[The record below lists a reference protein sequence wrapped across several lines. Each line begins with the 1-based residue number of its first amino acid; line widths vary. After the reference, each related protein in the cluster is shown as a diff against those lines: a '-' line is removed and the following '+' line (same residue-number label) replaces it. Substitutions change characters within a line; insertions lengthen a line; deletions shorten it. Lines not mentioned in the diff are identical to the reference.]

1 VFSIQCLLFQPSNL
15 PTFTLH
21 PSPFQMFSLTLLGGF
36 YVEKDGSPISGFA
49 TDKARALLA
58 YLAIER
64 ERPHRRESLAALFW
78 PEQPEERA
86 RQSLRQALSNL
97 RQVLAEKDS
106 NPILTV
112 ANGDVQLS
120 PQAHIRVDAQAFRA
134 LAQTC
139 REHTHARLETCLPC
153 LRRQREA
160 VKLYAGEFLAGFGL
174 PDSSTFD
181 EWLLLTRENL
191 QVEAVQ
197 MLALLAE
204 YEERRGDF
212 GAARQYALQQTRLE
226 PWREEA
232 YAQVMRL
239 LAYEGQ
245 RSAALA
251 QYAACCRALENEL
264 GLQPTQS
271 TRLLAESIQKDS
283 LPAPQIPPLPPS
295 PPASFVGRERERE
308 EIAELLANPSCRVLT
323 LLGPGGV
330 GKTRLALQVALEHAG
345 LYADGIHFVY
355 LAGASEPSAA
365 LLLLADKLGLQ
376 TSPGVDPRKIL
387 CESLSRRE
395 MLIVLDNFEQLTAQ
409 SEAWSDFF
417 RCAGGT
423 KWLVTSREKL
433 RLREEW
439 VFGLEGLPVSDG
451 NHSIFDARIPNI
463 EYRVPSIA
471 YQSFPAALRL
481 FAERAAQAYRRF
493 ELTAANLPALAEI
506 CQMVEGLPLGIEL
519 AAATVAERTGD
530 EIAAALRQTFDS
542 LTPDLRNLPGRH
554 ASLRAVFEHSW
565 GLLNPD
571 ECTCLAALSVFVGG
585 FSAEAA
591 QAVAE
596 ASGEQLAELIAKSL
610 VRRDLGGRYA
620 LHETIRQFAAEKRE
634 DDGAVRERHGAYFAA
649 LAAQCAGADSASA
662 LDTLQMERANLRA
675 AWEWSVVE
683 NVDLMVNLL
692 KGLALLYTLRGP
704 LSEGEELFCGALKTM
719 GEDISKKEL
728 AANITLE
735 LARIYN
741 AQACYDEAIALARS
755 LPGSARCLLTEAQS
769 LSAQGQGETARPL
782 LEQAL
787 TLAREGGER
796 RIEADCLRELGNVAN
811 RMAEYDVA
819 VPLYRQSL
827 EMARELGDRRGESA
841 TLNNWAMIA
850 WNLGDFSAAR
860 AYYEQA
866 LTLYR
871 ALGNRLGEARAL
883 NNLSNV
889 VAEQGDLPGS
899 LVYSRQALEIH
910 REMGNP
916 RGQCAVLHNLGAT
929 HFCLK
934 EYDAARTSYLG
945 ALVIYR
951 ESGNQQAE
959 AEVLA
964 DLSLLDC
971 VQGRLADG
979 RKNALAA
986 IALSESAGDK
996 VCLAN
1001 ACFYLGRIE
1010 VADGNFDTAESTLQR
1025 ALEIRQ
1031 GLPHPGRIAE
1041 IQAELA
1047 LAAFERGDKV
1057 LARERIAPVVES
1069 LSALEGAEE
1078 PGRIRELVEKIKT
1091 LIETK

>member
-1 VFSIQCLLFQPSNL
+1 ML
-15 PTFTLH
+15 
-21 PSPFQMFSLTLLGGF
+21 SLSLLGGF
-36 YVEKDGSPISGFA
+36 YVEKDGSPLTGFA

-58 YLAIER
+58 YLAVER

-78 PEQPEERA
+78 PEQPEGRA

-97 RQVLAEKDS
+97 RQVLAEEEDA
-106 NPILTV
+106 PVLTV
-112 ANGDVQLS
+112 TNSDVQLS
-120 PQAHIRVDAQAFRA
+120 LQAQIWVDVQAFRI
-134 LAQTC
+134 LVQTC
-139 REHTHARLETCLPC
+139 REHSHARLETCLPC

-197 MLALLAE
+197 ILALLAE

-212 GAARQYALQQTRLE
+212 GAARQYALQQVRLE

-239 LAYEGQ
+239 LAYDGQ

-251 QYAACCRALENEL
+251 QFAACRRALENEL
-264 GLQPTQS
+264 GLEPTPS
-271 TRLLAESIQKDS
+271 TRRLAESIKQGS
-283 LPAPQIPPLPPS
+283 LPAPHIPPLPPS

-330 GKTRLALQVALEHAG
+330 GKTRLALQVALDHAG
-345 LYADGIHFVY
+345 LYADGIYFVH
-355 LAGASEPSAA
+355 LGGMAEPSAA
-365 LLLLADKLGLQ
+365 LLMLAEKIGLQ
-376 TSPGVDPRKIL
+376 IPPGSDPRKIL
-387 CESLSRRE
+387 CEILSQRE
-395 MLIVLDNFEQLTAQ
+395 MLVVLDNFEQLAAQ
-409 SEAWSDFF
+409 SGAWSDFF

-439 VFGLEGLPVSDG
+439 VFGVDGLPVSDG
-451 NHSIFDARIPNI
+451 DNSIFDIR
-463 EYRVPSIA
+463 YSGIA
-471 YQSFPAALRL
+471 YQSFPAALHL
-481 FAERAAQAYRRF
+481 FAERAVQANRRF
-493 ELTAANLPALAEI
+493 ELIAANLPAVAEI

-519 AAATVAERTGD
+519 AAATVAEQTVD
-530 EIAAALRQTFDS
+530 EVAAALRQTFDS

-554 ASLRAVFEHSW
+554 ASLRAIFEHSW
-565 GLLNPD
+565 ELLGPD
-571 ECTCLAALSVFVGG
+571 ERVRLAALSIFVGG

-591 QAVAE
+591 LAVAD
-596 ASGEQLAELIAKSL
+596 AGAAQLAELIAKSL
-610 VRRDLGGRYA
+610 ARRDADGRYA
-620 LHETIRQFAAEKRE
+620 LHEVIRQFAAEKRSP
-634 DDGAVRERHGAYFAA
+634 DGAAQERHGAYFAS
-649 LAAQCAGADSASA
+649 LAEQCAGADSVSA
-662 LDTLQMERANLRA
+662 LEMLQAERANLRA
-675 AWEWSVVE
+675 AWEWSLQE
-683 NVDLMVNLL
+683 QVDLTASLL
-692 KGLALLYTLRGP
+692 RGLALLFSQRGP
-704 LSEGEELFCGALKTM
+704 LSEGEELFGDGLKAL
-719 GEDISKKEL
+719 GVDIPQKSSIDAMVE
-728 AANITLE
+728 NIAIE

-741 AQACYDEAIALARS
+741 AQARYDQAIDLLRDF
-755 LPGSARCLLTEAQS
+755 PRSARVLLTVGQS
-769 LSAQGQGETARPL
+769 LSAQGKGAQARPVL
-782 LEQAL
+782 QEAL
-787 TLAREGGER
+787 GLARETR
-796 RIEADCLRELGNVAN
+796 LEADCLRELGNVAT
-811 RMAEYDVA
+811 RMGEYETA

-827 EMARELGDRRGESA
+827 EMARALGDRRGESA
-841 TLNNWAMIA
+841 TLNNWATIA
-850 WNLGDFSAAR
+850 WNLGDLSVAY

-866 LTLYR
+866 LGIYR

-889 VAEQGDLPGS
+889 VAEQGDMPGS
-899 LVYSRQALEIH
+899 LVYSRQALQIH

-916 RGQCAVLHNLGAT
+916 RGQCAVLQNMAAT
-929 HFCLK
+929 YFCLR

-964 DLSLLDC
+964 SLSLLDC
-971 VQGRLADG
+971 AQGRLAEG

-986 IALSESAGDK
+986 IGLSDATSDK
-996 VCLAN
+996 VSKAN

-1010 VADGNFDTAESTLQR
+1010 LADGNFDAAESALQR
-1025 ALEIRQ
+1025 ALSLRQ
-1031 GLPHPGRIAE
+1031 DVPHPGRIAE

-1047 LAAFERGDKV
+1047 LLAFERGDRA
-1057 LARERIAPVVES
+1057 LARERIAPV
-1069 LSALEGAEE
+1069 LDALDALEGADE
-1078 PGRIRELVEKIKT
+1078 PERIRELVEKINRV
-1091 LIETK
+1091 